1 MFGRLTLPSGAD
13 VPPWLRGKTLQE
25 RFDKYHR
32 QCPGQ
37 QADQAYLEDI
47 ASARRPAPQDP
58 TATSL
63 EMVVTYQGTEATRS
77 ARSGTPRQP
86 HHPEHTIRDP
96 TATGDPSADT
106 EASEEQESVTISFTK
121 ILRARTRG
129 KQAPPARYAMFSVQE
144 VKAHTAATFRSVRP
158 ALPRTRRSHNGQRWT
173 SQILPG
179 IYDTVCRRR
188 AVARHPPPGVDPNK
202 SSSPE
207 CLLKPAALAK
217 SVPLLSSSPHAPVCI
232 TSFRPPLVTHS
243 RVPTVISKS

>member
-1 MFGRLTLPSGAD
+1 MPRTTGR
-13 VPPWLRGKTLQE
+13 
-25 RFDKYHR
+25 
-32 QCPGQ
+32 PGT
-37 QADQAYLEDI
+37 AYLEDI

-58 TATSL
+58 TTATSL
-63 EMVVTYQGTEATRS
+63 EMVATYQGTEATRS

-129 KQAPPARYAMFSVQE
+129 KRAPPERYAMFSVQE
-144 VKAHTAATFRSVRP
+144 VKAHTAATFRSIRP

-173 SQILPG
+173 SRILPG
-179 IYDTVCRRR
+179 IYDIVCRRR

-217 SVPLLSSSPHAPVCI
+217 SVPLLSSSLRAPVCAASARRYVSPSPESPQ
-232 TSFRPPLVTHS
+232 SFPSPRHS
-243 RVPTVISKS
+243 AKPSWRH